1 MPDDDTTPMPD
12 GDPDGQQGEG
22 GEQKPPKTYSKA
34 EVDAMTAKAIAK
46 VRREFGDV
54 AELREKAARLD
65 ELEQQSKTEADRLRE
80 KHDKAVRERDAANTR
95 ATNTLVR
102 ASIMAEAGRQ
112 GAVDPEAVA
121 ALVNRADLTVEGDEV
136 EGVEEAVK
144 ALLISKPYLL
154 RQGSRR
160 AGADQHGGAQDSPVI
175 TRTQLRRWMVG
186 EDGGLTPERWALIQT
201 AEKAGTIRDR

>member
-1 MPDDDTTPMPD
+1 MSEDTTTSVEVDAP
-12 GDPDGQQGEG
+12 EG
-22 GEQKPPKTYSKA
+22 VEQTPKTYSKP
-34 EVDAMTAKAIAK
+34 ELDAIVAKALAK
-46 VRREFGDV
+46 ERKAYADV
-54 AELREKAARLD
+54 PELREKAARLD
-65 ELEQQSKTEADRLRE
+65 ELEQQSKTEADRLRD

-102 ASIMAEAGRQ
+102 AQIMAEASRQ

-144 ALLISKPYLL
+144 ALLIAKPYLA

-160 AGADQHGGAQDSPVI
+160 AGGEIGGGGQEAPVI
-175 TRTQLRRWMVG
+175 TRTQVRRWLAG
-186 EDGGLTPERWALIQT
+186 QDGGLTPERRALIEN
-201 AEKAGTIRDR
+201 ANKAGTIRDR